1 MSSKALD
8 RIDVAIL
15 AALQEN
21 ARLSNKE
28 LAVQIGVAQSTC
40 LERVRRLQESGV
52 LCGAHAVVAPR
63 AMGVGLQAMISVRL
77 SRHSQKHVESFRSRI
92 LALPEVMGF
101 YYMAGATDF
110 LVHVAVRDSDHL
122 RDLALK
128 TFTSHADVGH
138 IETSLI
144 FEHVSSPVLPV
155 LIEPSE

>member
-1 MSSKALD
+1 MKALD
-8 RIDVAIL
+8 RIDLAIL
-15 AALQEN
+15 RALQEN

-28 LAVQIGVAQSTC
+28 LAVQVGVAQSTC
-40 LERVRRLQESGV
+40 LERVRRLQRSGV
-52 LCGAHAVVAPR
+52 FKGAHAVVEPKAL
-63 AMGVGLQAMISVRL
+63 GVGLEAMISVRL
-77 SRHSQKHVESFRSRI
+77 SQHSQQHVESFRSRI

-122 RDLALK
+122 RDLALN
-128 TFTSHADVGH
+128 TFTSHPDVAH

-155 LIEPSE
+155 LIQAED